1 MRKLRYGI
9 LGSGFMG
16 RTHAEAIRHIPN
28 AELSAIALGTRAPG
42 LAADYAVPLCA
53 DADQLI
59 ARDDVDAV
67 IITTPQYAHARDA
80 LAAAARG
87 KHLFIEK
94 PMTTTVADADAI
106 VAACAARGLA
116 LSVGYQQRY
125 RPVPRAACEQIRAG
139 AIGKVHTIQFAQTFQ
154 MFVDPAFGGDW
165 SWWANPASVGHILA
179 GGVHAIDLCRWML
192 GAEVVSVVGHSRTL
206 REPHEP
212 ENTTMGLLLFDN
224 GTIMSLWASSACP
237 PPGFPGLTFRA
248 QIMGETGM
256 IDMDAYDKLQV
267 ATDGVWRTAAE
278 QPPVNTEKAATAFG
292 FPRMHA
298 YIEQLA
304 AYTDAVLAGTPPPVS
319 GADGR
324 AGVAIALALLESSRS
339 GQPVR
344 LDAAPYTK
352 EAN

>member
-1 MRKLRYGI
+1 MQKLRYGI

-16 RTHAEAIRHIPN
+16 RTHAEAIRHIEN
-28 AELSAIALGTRAPG
+28 AELAAVALGSRAPK
-42 LAADYAVPLCA
+42 LAEDYGVALCA
-53 DADQLI
+53 SADELI

-67 IITTPQYAHARDA
+67 IVATPQYAHVEEA
-80 LAAAARG
+80 LAAAAHG

-106 VAACAARGLA
+106 LAACAERGLA
-116 LSVGYQQRY
+116 LGVGYQQRY
-125 RPVPRAACEQIRAG
+125 RAVPRATYEQIRAG
-139 AIGKVHTIQFAQTFQ
+139 AIGKVLTIQFSQTFQ
-154 MFVDPAFGGDW
+154 MFADPAFGGDW

-192 GAEVVSVVGHSRTL
+192 GAEVVSAFGHSRTF

-212 ENTTMGLLLFDN
+212 ENTTMGLLTFDN
-224 GTIMSLWASSACP
+224 GAIMALWASSACP

-248 QIMGETGM
+248 QIMGENGM
-256 IDMDAYDKLQV
+256 IDMDAYDKLKV
-267 ATDGVWRTAAE
+267 ASDGEWRMLAE
-278 QPPVNTEKAATAFG
+278 QPPVNTEHAATAFG

-298 YIEQLA
+298 YVDQLA

-324 AGVAIALALLESSRS
+324 AGVAAALALLESSRT
-339 GQPVR
+339 GRPV
-344 LDAAPYTK
+344 LL
-352 EAN
+352 

>member
-16 RTHAEAIRHIPN
+16 RTHAEAIRQIEN
-28 AELSAIALGTRAPG
+28 AELVAVALGSRAPA
-42 LAADYAVPLCA
+42 LAADYGAQLCA
-53 DADQLI
+53 SADELI

-67 IITTPQYAHARDA
+67 IIATPQYAHVGDA

-94 PMTTTVADADAI
+94 PMTTTLADADAI
-106 VAACAARGLA
+106 IAACERAGLA

-125 RPVPRAACEQIRAG
+125 RGVPRAAHDHIRAG
-139 AIGKVHTIQFAQTFQ
+139 AIGQVHTIQFSQTFQ

-192 GAEVVSVVGHSRTL
+192 GAEVVSVYGHSRTF

-212 ENTTMGLLLFDN
+212 ENTTMGLLEFDN

-248 QIMGETGM
+248 QIMGAEGM
-256 IDMDAYDKLQV
+256 IDMDAYDTLKL
-267 ATDGVWRTAAE
+267 ANDGGWRVVAE

-292 FPRMHA
+292 FPRMVA

-304 AYTDAVLAGTPPPVS
+304 VFTDAVLAGTPPPIS
-319 GADGR
+319 GGDGR
-324 AGVAIALALLESSRS
+324 AGVAAALALLESSRT
-339 GQPVR
+339 GQAVR
-344 LDAAPYTK
+344 LA
-352 EAN
+352 

>member
-16 RTHAEAIRHIPN
+16 RTHAEAIRQIEN
-28 AELSAIALGTRAPG
+28 AELIAIALGSRAPR
-42 LAADYAVPLCA
+42 LAADYGAQLCESA
-53 DADQLI
+53 EELV

-67 IITTPQYAHARDA
+67 IITTPQYAHAEEA
-80 LAAAARG
+80 LLAAAHD
-87 KHLFIEK
+87 KHLFVEK

-106 VAACAARGLA
+106 VEACAKGGLA

-125 RPVPRAACEQIRAG
+125 RTVPRAAYEQIRAG
-139 AIGKVHTIQFAQTFQ
+139 AIGAVHTIQFSQTFQ

-192 GAEVVSVVGHSRTL
+192 GAEVVTAFGHSRTL

-212 ENTTMGLLLFDN
+212 ENTTMGLLTFDN
-224 GTIMSLWASSACP
+224 GAIMALWASSACP

-248 QIMGETGM
+248 QIMGENGM
-256 IDMDAYDKLQV
+256 IDMDAYDKLQI
-267 ATDGVWRTAAE
+267 ANDGAWRTVAE

-298 YIEQLA
+298 YIDQLA
-304 AYTDAVLAGTPPPVS
+304 AYTDAVLSGTPPPVT

-324 AGVAIALALLESSRS
+324 AGVAAALALLESSRT
-339 GQPVR
+339 GQAV
-344 LDAAPYTK
+344 AVS
-352 EAN
+352 